1 MLAVAP
7 MSVLLLGLLG
17 MLVVAF
23 AVTRM
28 TVLEL
33 RTHRH
38 PVSEPASRGFLR
50 SSV

>member
-1 MLAVAP
+1 MLAAAP
-7 MSVLLLGLLG
+7 MSVLLLGVLG

-28 TVLEL
+28 TVLE
-33 RTHRH
+33 RRAHR
-38 PVSEPASRGFLR
+38 PVMHEAAPRSFVR

>member
-1 MLAVAP
+1 MLAAAP
-7 MSVLLLGLLG
+7 MSVLVLGLLG

-28 TVLEL
+28 TVLER
-33 RTHRH
+33 RTRR
-38 PVSEPASRGFLR
+38 PVVTEPASREFVR